1 MSDLQKALRGRLLT
15 PAQVEAIKTGKPV
28 HRFDG
33 ANGEGK
39 EYNLTLDKLVAIAVM
54 SQIRI
59 QAANAVQVWA
69 ETDDLD
75 KDETLYDRLDALISA
90 IADGGMDLDG
100 DPSTD
105 DTNDIYMVAMQA
117 ASDYMGALGVD
128 NADLES
134 LFNGNDDAARND
146 AANRLL
152 EFLVQTLGENEDAI
166 DEAVEKFAFDMNSE
180 ASIFDSAN
188 FKKEVAIR
196 DGKKTIVRKRLGP
209 KLKRTAKQ
217 KASLVK
223 AQMKAHSGQAKLKRN
238 KSLKLGRKMGL
249 Y

>member
-33 ANGEGK
+33 ANDNGK

-54 SQIRI
+54 SQIRT

-75 KDETLYDRLDALISA
+75 KDETLYDRLDVLISS

-117 ASDYMGALGVD
+117 ASDYMGVLGAD
-128 NADLES
+128 NADLEA

-196 DGKKTIVRKRLGP
+196 DGKNTIVRKRLGP